1 MLARLGKN
9 AAAVFAE
16 LENVDLRHRVDRL
29 ESELARRREAVGS
42 RQ

>member
-9 AAAVFAE
+9 AAAVLAE
-16 LENVDLRHRVDRL
+16 LENEDLRHRVDRL
-29 ESELARRREAVGS
+29 EGELARRREAVSS